1 MYCKKVVGSNT
12 LCPPGAG
19 SKSGFI
25 DEGGVRKGLSNGT
38 VDQLCW
44 TKLDYCQSKTIE
56 EEKNYDILNSLIHSF
71 ILSLLIYFISRQQ
84 MFLFPTVGKFL

>member
-44 TKLDYCQSKTIE
+44 TKTTE
-56 EEKNYDILNSLIHSF
+56 EEKTT
-71 ILSLLIYFISRQQ
+71 IS
-84 MFLFPTVGKFL
+84 